1 MSLTVLV
8 AMQVNDTVGTLAGGR
23 YWNEDVMVAV
33 ILGTGTNACYVERA
47 DAISKWGGDLP
58 KSGQM
63 VSHCLVYSCSYI
75 LSDAVMEDHW
85 CTATGFLLSLSRTND
100 WIFSRVTLMH
110 F

>member
-75 LSDAVMEDHW
+75 LSDAVMEDHLVYRSR
-85 CTATGFLLSLSRTND
+85 LLVILVP
-100 WIFSRVTLMH
+100 IQ
-110 F
+110 